1 MEKQTEQTLHALL
14 SGRHPLIKK
23 YAGKQVFV
31 IENEIMPLATG
42 KKGMAD
48 FKHLKKKYGTSPIL
62 TFIPQPGIS
71 YILLSQ

>member
-1 MEKQTEQTLHALL
+1 MKQQTEKTLHALL
-14 SGRHPLIKK
+14 SGKHPLFKK

-31 IENEIMPLATG
+31 IENEVVPLAAG

-48 FKHLKKKYGTSPIL
+48 FKHLKEKYGTSPIL

-71 YILLSQ
+71 YILLFQ